1 MTIAPG
7 LTGLTV
13 LLVSYNTRALLA
25 PCLDALQ
32 VALRSAPATKIIVV
46 DNASA
51 DDSVAFLQA
60 NYPQVELIRSE
71 RNVGFGRA
79 NNLALPS
86 IDTPYVLLL
95 NTDAFVEPDTIAKT
109 LAYMEATPRCGIV
122 GVRLIGR
129 DGLLQPS
136 CRYFPTPLNSFISR
150 AGLDRWFKGVRLIDD
165 MQWDHATVRS
175 CDWVPGCYYLI
186 RKSVIDQVG
195 LFDPRYFLYYEEVD
209 HCFATKAAGWEVA
222 YFPDT
227 SVVHLGGESAKSE
240 GQITKGSQQLE
251 SMQMESALLYF
262 RKNHGIA
269 GLIGYMFLDF
279 VADLVLLAR
288 RLFRNQRPLD
298 AGDFATRLGK
308 TFKLLKATGF
318 ARRATR

>member
-1 MTIAPG
+1 MTIAP
-7 LTGLTV
+7 GLTV

-32 VALRSAPATKIIVV
+32 AALQDAPDTKIIVV
-46 DNASA
+46 DNASV

-60 NYPQVELIRSE
+60 NYPNVELIRSE

-79 NNLALPS
+79 NNLALPR

-95 NTDAFVEPDTIAKT
+95 NTDAFVEPDTVSKT
-109 LAYMEATPRCGIV
+109 LAYMEATPKCGIV

-186 RKSVIDQVG
+186 RRSVIDQVG
-195 LFDPRYFLYYEEVD
+195 LFDPRYFLYFEEVD

-251 SMQMESALLYF
+251 NMQMESALLYF

-269 GLIGYMFLDF
+269 GLFGYMFLDF
-279 VADLVLLAR
+279 VADLVLLVR
-288 RLFRNQRPLD
+288 RLFKNQRPLD
-298 AGDFATRLGK
+298 AGDFVARLGK

>member
-1 MTIAPG
+1 VSG
-7 LTGLTV
+7 NTGLTV
-13 LLVSYNTRALLA
+13 LLVSYNTKKLLA
-25 PCLDALQ
+25 PCLDALKT
-32 VALRSAPATKIIVV
+32 ALQPHPGTRIVVV

-51 DDSVAFLQA
+51 DDSVAYLREH
-60 NYPQVELIRSE
+60 YPEIELITSP

-86 IDTPYVLLL
+86 LDTPYVLLL
-95 NTDAFVEPDTIAKT
+95 NTDAFVEPDTISKT

-129 DGLLQPS
+129 DGTLQPS
-136 CRYFPTPLNSFISR
+136 CRYFPTPLNSFVSR
-150 AGLDRWFKGVRLIDD
+150 AGLDRWFKGLRLIDD
-165 MQWDHATVRS
+165 MDWDHASVRS

-186 RKSVIDQVG
+186 RRTVIDQVG
-195 LFDPRYFLYYEEVD
+195 LFDPRYFLYFEEVD
-209 HCFATKAAGWEVA
+209 HCFATKAAGWSVD

-269 GLIGYMFLDF
+269 GLLAYMFLDS

-288 RLFRNQRPLD
+288 RLLKNQRPLL
-298 AGDFATRLGK
+298 AGEFLARLGTTFRLLKSTGCARKATR
-308 TFKLLKATGF
+308 
-318 ARRATR
+318 

>member
-1 MTIAPG
+1 MTGAP
-7 LTGLTV
+7 GLTV

-32 VALRSAPATKIIVV
+32 ASLHDRPGTKIIVV

-51 DDSVAFLQA
+51 DDSVEFLRA

-79 NNLALPS
+79 NNLALPK

-95 NTDAFVEPDTIAKT
+95 NTDAFVEPDTVSKT
-109 LAYMEATPRCGIV
+109 LAYMESAPDCGIL

-150 AGLDRWFKGVRLIDD
+150 AGLDRWFKSVRLIDD
-165 MQWDHATVRS
+165 MHWDHATVRS
-175 CDWVPGCYYLI
+175 CDWVPGCYYLV
-186 RKSVIDQVG
+186 RRAVIDQVG
-195 LFDPRYFLYYEEVD
+195 LFDPRYFLYFEEVD
-209 HCFATKAAGWEVA
+209 HCYATKAAGWQVR
-222 YFPDT
+222 YFPAT
-227 SVVHLGGESAKSE
+227 SVIHLGGESAKSE

-269 GLIGYMFLDF
+269 GLFAYMFLDA
-279 VADLVLLAR
+279 VADLVLLVR
-288 RLFRNQRPLD
+288 RVVKSQRPL
-298 AGDFATRLGK
+298 APGDIFSRLAK
-308 TFKLLKATGF
+308 TFRLLKATDF